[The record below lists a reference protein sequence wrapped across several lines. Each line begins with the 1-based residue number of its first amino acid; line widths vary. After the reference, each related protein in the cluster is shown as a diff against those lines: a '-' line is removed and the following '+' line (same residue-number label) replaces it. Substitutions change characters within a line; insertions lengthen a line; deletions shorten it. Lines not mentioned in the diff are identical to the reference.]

1 MSEIGKKKEINFG
14 ITDEL
19 KDFLN
24 DWTNR
29 TFESAE
35 NLNKEKKI
43 GIEAKQMIVE
53 ITKRELEKV
62 DTELHKDNITN
73 DEWFRLMDKI
83 DKLSDLVR
91 WF

>member
-19 KDFLN
+19 KNFLN
-24 DWTNR
+24 EWTEK

-43 GIEAKQMIVE
+43 GIEVKQAIVDIAKV
-53 ITKRELEKV
+53 ELEKV
-62 DTELHKDNITN
+62 ETELNKCKD
-73 DEWFRLMDKI
+73 DAEWFKLIEKV

-91 WF
+91 WY

>member
-19 KDFLN
+19 KNFLN
-24 DWTNR
+24 EWTEK
-29 TFESAE
+29 TFESTE

-43 GIEAKQMIVE
+43 GIEVKQAIVD
-53 ITKRELEKV
+53 ITKTELEKV
-62 DTELHKDNITN
+62 ENELNKCKDD
-73 DEWFRLMDKI
+73 DEWFKLIEKV

-91 WF
+91 WY

>member
-19 KDFLN
+19 KNFLN
-24 DWTNR
+24 EWTTK

-35 NLNKEKKI
+35 NLNRTKKI
-43 GIEAKQMIVE
+43 GIEVKQAVVDIAKV
-53 ITKRELEKV
+53 ELEKV
-62 DTELHKDNITN
+62 ETELNKCKDD
-73 DEWFRLMDKI
+73 DEWFKLIEKV

-91 WF
+91 WY

>member
-19 KDFLN
+19 KNYLN
-24 DWTNR
+24 DWTER

-43 GIEAKQMIVE
+43 GVEAKEMIVE
-53 ITKRELEKV
+53 ITKTELEKV
-62 DTELHKDNITN
+62 ETELKKDNITD
-73 DEWFRLMDKI
+73 DEWFRLIEKI

>member
-19 KDFLN
+19 KNFLN
-24 DWTNR
+24 DWTER

-43 GIEAKQMIVE
+43 GIEVKQAIVDIAKEQ
-53 ITKRELEKV
+53 LEKV
-62 DTELHKDNITN
+62 ETELNKCKDD
-73 DEWFRLMDKI
+73 DEWFKLIEKI
-83 DKLSDLVR
+83 DKISDLVR
-91 WF
+91 WY

>member
-19 KDFLN
+19 KNFLN
-24 DWTNR
+24 DWTAR

-43 GIEAKQMIVE
+43 GIEVKQAIADIAKA
-53 ITKRELEKV
+53 ELEKV
-62 DTELHKDNITN
+62 EMELNKCKDDN
-73 DEWFRLMDKI
+73 EWFKLIEKV

-91 WF
+91 WY

>member
-19 KDFLN
+19 KNFLN
-24 DWTNR
+24 EWTEK

-43 GIEAKQMIVE
+43 GIEVKQAIVDIAKAELGKVE
-53 ITKRELEKV
+53 TELSKCKDDSEWFKLIEKV
-62 DTELHKDNITN
+62 
-73 DEWFRLMDKI
+73 

-91 WF
+91 WY

>member
-19 KDFLN
+19 KNFLN
-24 DWTNR
+24 DWTAR
-29 TFESAE
+29 TFESTE

-43 GIEAKQMIVE
+43 GIEVKQAIVDIAKA
-53 ITKRELEKV
+53 ELEKV
-62 DTELHKDNITN
+62 ETELNKCKND
-73 DEWFRLMDKI
+73 DEWFKLIEKV

-91 WF
+91 WY

>member
-19 KDFLN
+19 KNFLN
-24 DWTNR
+24 DWTER

-43 GIEAKQMIVE
+43 GVEAKEMIVE
-53 ITKRELEKV
+53 ITKTELEKV
-62 DTELHKDNITN
+62 ETELKKDNITD
-73 DEWFRLMDKI
+73 DEWFRLIEKI

>member
-14 ITDEL
+14 ITEEL
-19 KDFLN
+19 KNFLN
-24 DWTNR
+24 DWTER

-43 GIEAKQMIVE
+43 GTEAKQMIVE

-62 DTELHKDNITN
+62 ENELKKCDDEH
-73 DEWFRLMDKI
+73 EWFKLIEKI

-91 WF
+91 WY

>member
-19 KDFLN
+19 KNFLN

-43 GIEAKQMIVE
+43 GTDAKQMIVE

>member
-1 MSEIGKKKEINFG
+1 MSDIGKKKNINFG

-19 KDFLN
+19 KNFLN
-24 DWTNR
+24 DWTER

-43 GIEAKQMIVE
+43 GIEVKQAIVDIAKA
-53 ITKRELEKV
+53 ELEKV
-62 DTELHKDNITN
+62 ETELSKCKD
-73 DEWFRLMDKI
+73 DDKWFKLIEKV

-91 WF
+91 WY

>member
-19 KDFLN
+19 KNFLN

-43 GIEAKQMIVE
+43 GTDAKQMIVE

-62 DTELHKDNITN
+62 DTELHKDNITD
-73 DEWFRLMDKI
+73 DEWYKLMNKI

>member
-14 ITDEL
+14 ITEEL
-19 KDFLN
+19 KSFLN
-24 DWTNR
+24 DWTEK

-43 GIEAKQMIVE
+43 GTEVKQAIVE
-53 ITKRELEKV
+53 IAKAELEKV
-62 DTELHKDNITN
+62 ETELNNCKD
-73 DEWFRLMDKI
+73 DHEWFKLIEKV

-91 WF
+91 WY

>member
-19 KDFLN
+19 KNFLN
-24 DWTNR
+24 EWTAK

-43 GIEAKQMIVE
+43 GTEVKQAIVYIAK
-53 ITKRELEKV
+53 TELEKI
-62 DTELHKDNITN
+62 ELELNNCKDDN
-73 DEWFRLMDKI
+73 EWFNLVEKI

-91 WF
+91 WY

>member
-19 KDFLN
+19 KNFLN
-24 DWTNR
+24 EWTEK

-43 GIEAKQMIVE
+43 GTEVKQAIVD
-53 ITKRELEKV
+53 ITKVELEKV
-62 DTELHKDNITN
+62 EKELNKCKDD
-73 DEWFRLMDKI
+73 DEWFKLIEKI

-91 WF
+91 WY

>member
-19 KDFLN
+19 KNFLN
-24 DWTNR
+24 EWTAK

-43 GIEAKQMIVE
+43 GTEVKQAIVDIAKA
-53 ITKRELEKV
+53 ELEKV
-62 DTELHKDNITN
+62 ELELNNCKD
-73 DEWFRLMDKI
+73 DHEWFKLIEKV

-91 WF
+91 WY

>member
-19 KDFLN
+19 KNFLN
-24 DWTNR
+24 DWTAR

-43 GIEAKQMIVE
+43 GIEVKQAIVDIAKA
-53 ITKRELEKV
+53 ELEKV
-62 DTELHKDNITN
+62 ETELNKCKND
-73 DEWFRLMDKI
+73 DEWFKLIEKV

-91 WF
+91 WY